1 MDRPFPLD
9 FSTLEPD
16 GRPRRWL
23 VLPPG
28 FPASA
33 AADQESPVFNEP
45 PERLLSLLGE
55 VALAEP
61 RTRLVREAAG
71 QKEFVQRS
79 LVFRFPDFV
88 TAAAVPAGG
97 GSALCLY
104 SRAAVGYSDL
114 GVNRKRL
121 QRWLASLQARSG

>member
-1 MDRPFPLD
+1 MDRPFPID

-28 FPASA
+28 FPAAA
-33 AADQESPVFNEP
+33 AADEESPIYNGSA
-45 PERLLSLLGE
+45 ERLLSQLSE

-71 QKEFVQRS
+71 QLEFVQRS

-88 TAAAVPAGG
+88 TAAAAPAGAG
-97 GSALCLY
+97 AALCLY

-114 GVNRKRL
+114 GVNRRRL
-121 QRWLASLQARSG
+121 RRWMAALQARSG